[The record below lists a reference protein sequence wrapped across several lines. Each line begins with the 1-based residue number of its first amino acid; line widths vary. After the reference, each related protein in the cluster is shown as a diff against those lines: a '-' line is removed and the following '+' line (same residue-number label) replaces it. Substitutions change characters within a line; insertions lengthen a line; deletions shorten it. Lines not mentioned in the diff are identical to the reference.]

1 MRLYLIFWICYCI
14 VSAATI
20 TLGILVTEKVVNVTH
35 LLPKDLEVNKDNYC
49 ALLNYAADAVLTGV
63 IEDPVMIVRQSIAIS
78 YLFVVVCLFMLALNI
93 KVLFIYYKFGDRLSD
108 RAS

>member
-20 TLGILVTEKVVNVTH
+20 TLGILVTVNVTH

-49 ALLNYAADAVLTGV
+49 ALLNYAAHAVLAGV
-63 IEDPVMIVRQSIAIS
+63 LEDPVIIVRQSIAIS